1 MDKYPFFSNK
11 TLFCGFLIALVAGIS
26 FGIDNIMLTESSKA
40 MAQQQQQ
47 QQQQQQTQQNQSSVP
62 HDAKGHESHQVIVFQ
77 NSSDGIRYSGTV
89 TFNLSKP
96 ADVISFEDITGKQP
110 PPPPNTTKVWEVGS
124 KQFVPKTLLKNVTS
138 GSVNFEGSGIMA
150 HNTQSEP
157 YNSIFTMNSRTSNS
171 SNVQ

>member
-1 MDKYPFFSNK
+1 MNKYPLFSNK
-11 TLFCGFLIALVAGIS
+11 TIFCGLFIALLAGLS
-26 FGIDNIMLTESSKA
+26 FGIGSILTENNKS

-47 QQQQQQTQQNQSSVP
+47 QETQQNQSSVS

-77 NSSDGIRYSGTV
+77 NASDGIRYSGTV

-110 PPPPNTTKVWEVGS
+110 PNTTKAWEVGN
-124 KQFVPKTLLKNVTS
+124 KQFAPKTLLKNVTN
-138 GSVNFEGSGIMA
+138 GSVNFEGSGVMA

-157 YNSIFTMNSRTSNS
+157 YNSTFTLDIQTSNS
-171 SNVQ
+171 STAQ